1 MDISRLDP
9 CDSSVDFWNS
19 DTLNELVYYDSKVY
33 VKLGMG
39 DVAGAEQAAVDMQA
53 ILTEREIPEDGRAF
67 SCFRR
72 NLRTCIFAST
82 SKKTRRSLRKNST
95 VI

>member
-39 DVAGAEQAAVDMQA
+39 DVAARSRRQWICRRFLQN
-53 ILTEREIPEDGRAF
+53 GRF
-67 SCFRR
+67 
-72 NLRTCIFAST
+72 LKMASLFPA
-82 SKKTRRSLRKNST
+82 SEGIYGLVSSPLPAKRQGGHCGR
-95 VI
+95 I